1 MTYTISWR
9 PTARKALTTAA
20 RYIAYDLINP
30 HAAIDFT
37 LKVDERVSLL
47 AATGTKFRQG
57 KVAGTYEYVVT
68 PTTILIYRVFEKAKR
83 IEIIRLLPAA
93 QNT

>member
-1 MTYTISWR
+1 M
-9 PTARKALTTAA
+9 ARRALATAA
-20 RYIAYDLINP
+20 RYIAYELINP
-30 HAAIDFT
+30 KAAIDFT
-37 LKVDERVSLL
+37 LKVEEKVSLL

-57 KVAGTYEYVVT
+57 RVTGTYEYVVT

-83 IEIIRLLPAA
+83 IEIIRFLPSA